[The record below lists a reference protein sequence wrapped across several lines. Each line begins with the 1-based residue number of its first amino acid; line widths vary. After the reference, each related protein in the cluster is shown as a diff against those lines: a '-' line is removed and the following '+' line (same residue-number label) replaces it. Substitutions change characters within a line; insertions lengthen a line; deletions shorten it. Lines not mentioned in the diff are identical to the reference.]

1 MQLSSILITQRFII
15 LSLYLIK
22 IKLNLFVGNT
32 KFIKNRVMTI
42 EEQEKIIYKKLKRER
57 EKQNISQLELSYS
70 SGVSQNMI
78 TYIENGK
85 RTPTIHTILK
95 LCNALKINP
104 SALFIEVNI
113 SSSDMEKEKAK
124 LTVLDLI
131 DQYM

>member
-1 MQLSSILITQRFII
+1 MT
-15 LSLYLIK
+15 
-22 IKLNLFVGNT
+22 NT
-32 KFIKNRVMTI
+32 KFIKNETMTI
-42 EEQEKIIYKKLKRER
+42 EEQENAIYKRLKQER

-70 SGVSQNMI
+70 SGVSQNMP

-85 RTPTIHTILK
+85 RTPTLHTILE

-124 LTVLDLI
+124 HTVLDLI
-131 DQYM
+131 NKYM

>member
-1 MQLSSILITQRFII
+1 MT
-15 LSLYLIK
+15 
-22 IKLNLFVGNT
+22 NT
-32 KFIKNRVMTI
+32 KFIKNETMTI
-42 EEQEKIIYKKLKRER
+42 EEQENAIYKRLKQER

-85 RTPTIHTILK
+85 RTPTLHTIRK
-95 LCNALKINP
+95 LSNALKINP

-124 LTVLDLI
+124 QTVLDLI
-131 DQYM
+131 NKYM

>member
-1 MQLSSILITQRFII
+1 MT
-15 LSLYLIK
+15 
-22 IKLNLFVGNT
+22 NT
-32 KFIKNRVMTI
+32 KFIKNETMTI
-42 EEQEKIIYKKLKRER
+42 EEQENAIYKRLKQER

-85 RTPTIHTILK
+85 RTPTLHTILK

-104 SALFIEVNI
+104 SALFIEINI

-124 LTVLDLI
+124 QTVLDLI
-131 DQYM
+131 NKYM

>member
-1 MQLSSILITQRFII
+1 MLITQRFII
-15 LSLYLIK
+15 LSLYFIK
-22 IKLNLFVGNT
+22 IKLDLFVTNT
-32 KFIKNRVMTI
+32 KFIKNETMTI
-42 EEQEKIIYKKLKRER
+42 EEQENAIYKRLKQER

-85 RTPTIHTILK
+85 RTPTLHTILK

-124 LTVLDLI
+124 QTVLDLI
-131 DQYM
+131 NKYM

>member
-1 MQLSSILITQRFII
+1 
-15 LSLYLIK
+15 
-22 IKLNLFVGNT
+22 
-32 KFIKNRVMTI
+32 MTI

-95 LCNALKINP
+95 LCNP
-104 SALFIEVNI
+104 SVLFIEVNNEPPD
-113 SSSDMEKEKAK
+113 SERENAK
-124 LTVLDLI
+124 QTVLDLI
-131 DQYM
+131 RKYM